1 MVLKYSNKSIIGI
14 NSSTN
19 GVGGTVSLFA
29 NTLNFTGMIMDY
41 YYIINGTITN
51 RTSRY
56 WGIETT
62 EGREFS
68 IYHFFTDLN
77 SYINANM
84 FGILG
89 DSGDDWFGKS
99 LIAFVVIVLVTGG
112 LSYRYGITNEVSILG
127 VLFGVILLLN
137 TIPIKLLDTPSFI
150 ESIDMGNLLLVVTGL
165 IFAGFIIK
173 EEWR

>member
-1 MVLKYSNKSIIGI
+1 
-14 NSSTN
+14 
-19 GVGGTVSLFA
+19 
-29 NTLNFTGMIMDY
+29 
-41 YYIINGTITN
+41 
-51 RTSRY
+51 
-56 WGIETT
+56 
-62 EGREFS
+62 
-68 IYHFFTDLN
+68 
-77 SYINANM
+77 M